1 MSLILVFRRV
11 VLRSPSKRLPSLGVP
26 FTRTV
31 TSNEGL
37 TVADLERRIAQL
49 DRRIRAIE
57 EDHNYPKKV
66 TTSPLYEYVSAMRL
80 NTRSTAGLGSD
91 RGKMYKDLYKQWNK
105 DFRKLPKVE
114 QQIYTAKSL
123 EKKETYKQ
131 KKEEWDRTYSG
142 SNLALELDGLK
153 KQRATTKAK
162 LTRLLKEL

>member
-1 MSLILVFRRV
+1 MEYS
-11 VLRSPSKRLPSLGVP
+11 GM
-26 FTRTV
+26 
-31 TSNEGL
+31 
-37 TVADLERRIAQL
+37 QL
-49 DRRIRAIE
+49 Q
-57 EDHNYPKKV
+57 V

-114 QQIYTAKSL
+114 QQIYTTKSL

>member
-1 MSLILVFRRV
+1 MNIHSITENPNTPWQKRKCTNLERPQTNGGTWSDWWMGHGTWLWGRKNVWKCAREDNDRTNTSKMSLILVFRRV

-66 TTSPLYEYVSAMRL
+66 RGRYKYWYECRHVHSCQFWIGR
-80 NTRSTAGLGSD
+80 R
-91 RGKMYKDLYKQWNK
+91 
-105 DFRKLPKVE
+105 
-114 QQIYTAKSL
+114 
-123 EKKETYKQ
+123 
-131 KKEEWDRTYSG
+131 
-142 SNLALELDGLK
+142 
-153 KQRATTKAK
+153 
-162 LTRLLKEL
+162 

>member
-11 VLRSPSKRLPSLGVP
+11 VVRSPCNRLPSLGVP

-66 TTSPLYEYVSAMRL
+66 
-80 NTRSTAGLGSD
+80 
-91 RGKMYKDLYKQWNK
+91 RGRYKLQV
-105 DFRKLPKVE
+105 L
-114 QQIYTAKSL
+114 I
-123 EKKETYKQ
+123 
-131 KKEEWDRTYSG
+131 
-142 SNLALELDGLK
+142 LAP
-153 KQRATTKAK
+153 T
-162 LTRLLKEL
+162 